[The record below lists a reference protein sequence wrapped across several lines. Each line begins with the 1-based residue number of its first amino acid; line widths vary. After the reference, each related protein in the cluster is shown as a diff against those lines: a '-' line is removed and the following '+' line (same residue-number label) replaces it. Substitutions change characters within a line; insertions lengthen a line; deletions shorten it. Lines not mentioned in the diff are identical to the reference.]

1 MVAFNEEND
10 GLPVRGQTAEMSRRR
25 PKAAGLLDGRC
36 APENFTCPTR
46 WVQETSRARP
56 PHGWRFLFFVSFS
69 IHPRWKLHPRLCV
82 AAVGSAVGR

>member
-1 MVAFNEEND
+1 MASQAHNSSGSVIAFISQLWTLLTVVIATDSSESHMVAFNEEND

-46 WVQETSRARP
+46 
-56 PHGWRFLFFVSFS
+56 
-69 IHPRWKLHPRLCV
+69 
-82 AAVGSAVGR
+82 